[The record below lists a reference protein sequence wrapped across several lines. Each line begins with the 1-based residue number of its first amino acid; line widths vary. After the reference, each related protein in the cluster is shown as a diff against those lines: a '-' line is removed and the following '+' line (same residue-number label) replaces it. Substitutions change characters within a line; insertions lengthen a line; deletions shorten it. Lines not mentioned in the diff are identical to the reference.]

1 MEYFNKIQMWFQTLH
16 FPVLLLIGIVIIV
29 SFYFGKAIKVIKLP
43 LIIGYMGLGVIF
55 GPSFLNL
62 LNDNLQNNL
71 SFITEMALGFVALG
85 IGLELSLPSLKKQGL
100 GIISII
106 FAESFGAFISV
117 FFSIYILTGNIPLAL
132 IFGAI
137 APASAPAG
145 TVAVIQEYKAKGS
158 LTKALYAVVGFDDGL
173 GIIIF
178 GFVVAVARSILSHQ
192 AGAGSEN
199 IGMMLF
205 LPFKEILLSFLVGY
219 IMALIF
225 CSLARK
231 LNNPNDIL
239 ILVFGF
245 VLLITGICLAL
256 HLSLILT
263 NMIVGIIIIN
273 TQSHD
278 LTQKIHN
285 QLKNIMPILFILFFT
300 LAGAHL
306 HIKEL
311 PGLGIIGIVYFF
323 ARSFGLIGGSRIGAA
338 LGHVESKIKKYIGLG
353 ILSQAGVAI
362 GLSLIVKHEFKGLGK
377 VIDIVN
383 GVNIT
388 SGDKIGAIVLTTITA
403 TCIIFE
409 IIGPILTKVALM
421 KANEI
426 DSFLKKEQRLSGRE

>member
-1 MEYFNKIQMWFQTLH
+1 MEYLNKIQLWFQNSH
-16 FPVLLLIGIVIIV
+16 IPILLLIGIVIIF
-29 SFYFGKAIKVIKLP
+29 SFYFGKGTKVLKLP
-43 LIIGYMGLGVIF
+43 LIIGYMCLGALF
-55 GPSFLNL
+55 GPSFFNI

-85 IGLELSLPSLKKQGL
+85 IGLELSLHSLKKQGI

-106 FAESFGAFISV
+106 FVESFGAFILV
-117 FFSIYILTGNIPLAL
+117 FFAIYILTQNIPLAL
-132 IFGAI
+132 IFGSI

-178 GFVVAVARSILSHQ
+178 GFSAAIVRSILTHQ
-192 AGAGSEN
+192 TGAGLEN
-199 IGMMLF
+199 IWVMLF
-205 LPFKEILLSFLVGY
+205 VPFKEIILSFLVGY
-219 IMALIF
+219 IIALIF
-225 CSLARK
+225 CYLARK
-231 LNNPNDIL
+231 LHNSNDIL

-245 VLLITGICLAL
+245 VLVITGICSWL

-278 LTQKIHN
+278 LIQKIHS

-306 HIKEL
+306 HINEL
-311 PGLGIIGIVYFF
+311 PALGIIGIVYIL
-323 ARSFGLIGGSRIGAA
+323 ARSFGLIGGSRIGA
-338 LGHVESKIKKYIGLG
+338 LFGNVESKIKKYIGLG

-377 VIDIVN
+377 VIDTVN

-409 IIGPILTKVALM
+409 IIGPILTKVALT

-426 DSFLKKEQRLSGRE
+426 DGS